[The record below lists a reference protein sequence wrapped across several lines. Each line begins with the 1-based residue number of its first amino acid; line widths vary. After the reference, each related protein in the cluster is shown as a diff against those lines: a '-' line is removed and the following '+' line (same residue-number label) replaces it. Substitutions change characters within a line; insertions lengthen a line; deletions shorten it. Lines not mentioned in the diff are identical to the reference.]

1 MTNQARLQNK
11 EYCILHIEDNLGDVF
26 LLRESL
32 EAHSLPIMLNNVC
45 DGQEALDL
53 IFNDSFEKPDLFIID
68 INLPR
73 IDGITILKKIKH
85 SEKYKNIP
93 VIIFSSSDSE
103 VDIQQT
109 YSIGADLYL
118 IKPMDWD
125 HYTSIVDS
133 IIKFLV

>member
-1 MTNQARLQNK
+1 MTDQKGWQNK

-32 EAHSLPIMLNNVC
+32 EANSLPIILNNVC

-53 IFNDSFEKPDLFIID
+53 IFNNSFKEPDLFIID

-73 IDGITILKKIKH
+73 IDGITILRKIKQ
-85 SEKYKNIP
+85 SEKFKHIP

-103 VDIQQT
+103 TDIQQT
-109 YSIGADLYL
+109 YNMGADLYL

-125 HYTSIVDS
+125 HYKIIVDS
-133 IIKFLV
+133 ITKFLN